1 MGFEGQL
8 KGWIKP
14 STEDSVE
21 TVQRFRSESLKEVGA
36 FDSDPKEIPIDR
48 KVSEKLIYKLT
59 DPIENRL
66 REVNNISATF
76 LYPSDEE
83 EKRREEKR
91 REEKRREEKERKKRR
106 TEKNRGEIKGS
117 KRFHVES
124 LTTCAGVDS
133 DGGGSDGND
142 GDGDGGDGGGGG
154 IRYER
159 GLCLDL
165 VDVLE

>member
-21 TVQRFRSESLKEVGA
+21 AVQRFRSESLKEVGA

-59 DPIENRL
+59 DPIEDRL

-83 EKRREEKR
+83 EKRREG
-91 REEKRREEKERKKRR
+91 KERKNRKG
-106 TEKNRGEIKGS
+106 EKNRGEIKGS
-117 KRFHVES
+117 KRFRVEW
-124 LTTCAGVDS
+124 LATYAGV
-133 DGGGSDGND
+133 D
-142 GDGDGGDGGGGG
+142 GDGDGGSSDGDGNGGGGGGGG

>member
-1 MGFEGQL
+1 ML
-8 KGWIKP
+8 M
-14 STEDSVE
+14 STDISVR
-21 TVQRFRSESLKEVGA
+21 VDASAVFCDNGYVGVRVV
-36 FDSDPKEIPIDR
+36 EIPIDR

-59 DPIENRL
+59 DPIEDRL

-76 LYPSDEE
+76 LYPSE
-83 EKRREEKR
+83 
-91 REEKRREEKERKKRR
+91 
-106 TEKNRGEIKGS
+106 
-117 KRFHVES
+117 FHVES
-124 LTTCAGVDS
+124 LTTCAGVDG

-142 GDGDGGDGGGGG
+142 GDGGDGGGGGG